1 MPVVDSSPLIYLGKI
16 GKLKLLIEFYGKL
29 KVIIPPSVYNEVV
42 VQGEQKGFKDAV
54 EVKKEITNFL
64 IQKPDQ
70 ETVKDIRN
78 RLPSGLGLGRGEIEC
93 IALCIEREKLML
105 SDDEDAKKFARS
117 YGIEGKGTLYILL
130 RSYKQGLLS
139 KSECIESFEEI
150 VDSGFWIDART
161 TSLFHR
167 YLERI
172 AKESS

>member
-16 GKLKLLIEFYGKL
+16 GKLKLLVELYGKL

-42 VQGEQKGFKDAV
+42 VQGEQKGFEDAK
-54 EVKKEITNFL
+54 EVKKEINNFL
-64 IQKPDQ
+64 IQRPEQK
-70 ETVKDIRN
+70 TVKDIRN
-78 RLPSGLGLGRGEIEC
+78 RLPSGLRLGRGEIEC

-105 SDDEDAKKFARS
+105 SDDDDAKKFARV
-117 YGIEGKGTLYILL
+117 YGVKGKGTLYILL

-167 YLERI
+167 YLGRI